1 MFKSL
6 NMKPLIVLLIA
17 AIVTLLTAHF
27 INGGWDYV
35 FAGNIAMAVM
45 LLFTALGH
53 FIYREGMTLMV
64 PGFIPAKKLLI
75 YLTGIMEVI
84 FAIGMIIPSTRRLS
98 ADLLILFF
106 LLVLPANIYAAQ
118 KGVDYQTATFEG
130 RGADYLWLRIPMQ
143 LLFIAW
149 AAYFGIIMD
158 EV

>member
-6 NMKPLIVLLIA
+6 YMKPLLVLLLA
-17 AIVTLLTAHF
+17 AVITLLTVHF
-27 INGGWDYV
+27 IKGGWDYLL
-35 FAGNIAMAVM
+35 AGNVAMAAM

-64 PGFIPAKKLLI
+64 PGFIPAKKILV
-75 YLTGIMEVI
+75 YFTGIIEVL
-84 FAIGMIIPSTRRLS
+84 FAIGLIIPSTRRLS

-118 KGVDYQTATFEG
+118 KGVNYQDATYEG
-130 RGADYLWLRIPMQ
+130 NGTSYLWLRIPMQ
-143 LLFIAW
+143 LFFIAW
-149 AAYFGIIMD
+149 AAYFGIIMA